1 MHLAKVVDNIGVGRR
16 KTLRLFVFLLLCN
29 TKQNTIA
36 AHHRGG
42 LTFLDFVFV
51 FLYKTKCFRVC
62 VFVYMFPI
70 HAAEHFCHTRW
81 G

>member
-51 FLYKTKCFRVC
+51 FLYKTLQLVFACVC
-62 VFVYMFPI
+62 LCTCCGALLPHKMG
-70 HAAEHFCHTRW
+70 A